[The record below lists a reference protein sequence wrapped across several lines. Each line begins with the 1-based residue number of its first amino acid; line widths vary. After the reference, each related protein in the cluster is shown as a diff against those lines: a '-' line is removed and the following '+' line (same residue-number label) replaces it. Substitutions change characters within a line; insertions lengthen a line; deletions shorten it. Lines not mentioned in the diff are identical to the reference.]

1 MVMSKCFKLLIVTPE
16 EKFYT
21 GDVLSLNCK
30 TTEGWR
36 GILANHCAMITGLV
50 PGTTKFKD
58 CEDKEHEVEMASGI
72 LKVKENEVIMLCNFA
87 KWVEK
92 TSKE

>member
-1 MVMSKCFKLLIVTPE
+1 MFMSKSFKLLIVTPE

-30 TTEGWR
+30 TTEGRR
-36 GILANHCAMITGLV
+36 GILPNHCAMITGLV
-50 PGTTKFKD
+50 SGITRFRD
-58 CEDKEHEVEMASGI
+58 VEDRELEVETASGI
-72 LKVKENEVIMLCNFA
+72 LKVKDNEVIMLCNSA

-92 TSKE
+92 SLKE